1 MAVHDW
7 RNRFDR
13 RAVPV
18 GLVAG
23 FGTSLAGFIIGV
35 AVLVFLSPA
44 RGPFHSIE
52 LAPGA
57 LALRTAGTDPLI
69 VVASIGTGMMR
80 LPLTG
85 LPTVLLAVG
94 GLVGAF
100 GSGKR
105 WPMTIS
111 ALCGVA
117 AAGTLPVLWGCSC
130 GSGVT
135 VPLWRAAF
143 SALTDGSMGIGIL
156 G

>member
-1 MAVHDW
+1 M
-7 RNRFDR
+7 
-13 RAVPV
+13 
-18 GLVAG
+18 
-23 FGTSLAGFIIGV
+23 
-35 AVLVFLSPA
+35 LVFLSPA

-52 LAPGA
+52 IASGA
-57 LALRTAGTDPLI
+57 LALRTAGADPLI
-69 VVASIGTGMMR
+69 VVASIGAGMMR
-80 LPLTG
+80 LSLTG

-117 AAGTLPVLWGCSC
+117 AAGILPVLWGCSC

-135 VPLWRAAF
+135 IPLWR
-143 SALTDGSMGIGIL
+143 SALSALIDGSMWAGIL